1 MIKTTYKLKAMPNI
15 CTTYYVPETE
25 QDGHP
30 YELMTEEREQPKLNN
45 EIVKLYTL
53 NSKQTYYY
61 GKIQD

>member
-1 MIKTTYKLKAMPNI
+1 MPNI

-45 EIVKLYTL
+45 EIVKL
-53 NSKQTYYY
+53 
-61 GKIQD
+61 